1 MDDKIKALEE
11 NDTFEL
17 VSLPESREIVGS
29 WWVYTVKT
37 GPKKAKTFK
46 ARYVA
51 KGYSQ
56 IPGIDYH

>member
-17 VSLPESREIVGS
+17 VSLPESREIVG